1 MPSDKQ
7 REASRR
13 NGKKSRGPTSPAGKR
28 RAARNCIRHGLLA
41 QAVVLDEEDAEL
53 FERLLRRYTD
63 EHHPTTAVAHA
74 LVENMAVARWRQM
87 RLWAMEKE
95 GLQQEIRNQHDPG
108 LTPAGRAAQV
118 FRALTDQ
125 SRALDLMNRYETRY
139 DRQFARAH
147 ARLLEISKRTQEVV
161 DSKCDDSK

>member
-1 MPSDKQ
+1 MPSEKQ
-7 REASRR
+7 RQTARA
-13 NGKKSRGPTSPAGKR
+13 NGKKSRGPRTLAGKR
-28 RAARNCIRHGLLA
+28 RSARNSLRHGLLA
-41 QAVVLDEEDAEL
+41 ESVVLDEEDASL

-63 EHHPTTAVAHA
+63 EHRPTTAYAHA

-95 GLQQEIRNQHDPG
+95 GLQLEIRNQQDPS
-108 LTPAGRAAQV
+108 LKPAARAAQA

-139 DRQFARAH
+139 DRQFSRALS
-147 ARLLEISKRTQEVV
+147 RLLEISKRTQEVV

>member
-13 NGKKSRGPTSPAGKR
+13 NGKKSKGPSSPEGKR
-28 RAARNCIRHGLLA
+28 RSSRNGLRHGLLA
-41 QAVVLDEEDAEL
+41 QAIVLDEEDASL
-53 FERLLRRYTD
+53 FERLLRHYTD
-63 EHHPTTAVAHA
+63 EFRPTTASAHA
-74 LVENMAVARWRQM
+74 LIENLTVARWRQM

-95 GLQQEIRNQHDPG
+95 GLQQEIRNQHDPD
-108 LTPAGRAAQV
+108 LKPAARAAQA

-139 DRQFARAH
+139 DRQFSRALS
-147 ARLLEISKRTQEVV
+147 RLLEISKRTQEVV